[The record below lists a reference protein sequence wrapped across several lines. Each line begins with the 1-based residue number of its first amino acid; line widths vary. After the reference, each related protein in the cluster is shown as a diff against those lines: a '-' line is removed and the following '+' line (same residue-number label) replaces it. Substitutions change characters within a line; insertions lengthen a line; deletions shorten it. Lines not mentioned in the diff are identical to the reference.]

1 MRFPWLSMTATAA
14 PSSARKRRSKRAPM
28 PRMAAAAAMRV
39 PEGHVQVPLYL
50 LPSGPIFIHEGA
62 RQRLERRLEASFG
75 GPVQLAVTDN
85 RRRMVTHTRA
95 RGRLRVRVNMMFLG
109 ADPRILDALVD
120 YVVHGTREASQIIG
134 DFIAANTHRI
144 RASRRA
150 PSKLTTHG
158 SSHDL
163 AEILQRLN
171 RTYFGGSIGNVL
183 ITWGRHTQPS
193 LTQRRSIKLGSYSAT
208 ERLIRIHPV
217 LDAEWVPG
225 YFVSFIVFHELLHHV
240 LPEVRV
246 GKRTLLHPP
255 EFEQREREFRHRE
268 RALVWEQ
275 KHIDR
280 LLRSR

>member
-1 MRFPWLSMTATAA
+1 MAPQMRFPWLPISAA
-14 PSSARKRRSKRAPM
+14 RVGKRRAARASM
-28 PRMAAAAAMRV
+28 PRMAAAAMRV
-39 PEGHVQVPLYL
+39 PDGHVQVPLYL

-62 RQRLERRLEASFG
+62 RQRLERRLEAAFG

-134 DFIAANTHRI
+134 DFITANTHRI

-150 PSKLTTHG
+150 PGKLTTQG
-158 SSHDL
+158 RAHDL
-163 AEILQRLN
+163 AEILSRLN
-171 RTYFGGSIGNVL
+171 QTYFAGSIGNVL
-183 ITWGRHTQPS
+183 ITWGRRTQPS
-193 LTQRRSIKLGSYSAT
+193 AQQRRTIKLGSYSAS

-217 LDAEWVPG
+217 LDAEWVPR

-240 LPEVRV
+240 MPEVRS
-246 GKRTLLHPP
+246 GKRTLYHPP

-268 RALVWEQ
+268 RALRWEQ

-280 LLRSR
+280 LLRAK

>member
-1 MRFPWLSMTATAA
+1 
-14 PSSARKRRSKRAPM
+14 
-28 PRMAAAAAMRV
+28 MRV

-50 LPSGPIFIHEGA
+50 LHSGPIFIHEGA
-62 RQRLERRLEASFG
+62 RQRLERRLEAAFG
-75 GPVQLAVTDN
+75 GSVQLAVTDN
-85 RRRMVTHTRA
+85 RRRMVTRTRA

-158 SSHDL
+158 SAHDL
-163 AEILQRLN
+163 AAILQHLN
-171 RTYFGGSIGNVL
+171 QTYFGGSIGNVL
-183 ITWGRHTQPS
+183 ITWGRHTRASSDKP
-193 LTQRRSIKLGSYSAT
+193 RRTIKLGSYSAT

-217 LDAEWVPG
+217 LDADWVPR
-225 YFVSFIVFHELLHHV
+225 YFVAFIVFHELLHHV
-240 LPEVRV
+240 LPEIRS

-255 EFEQREREFRHRE
+255 EFEQREREFRHRD
-268 RALVWEQ
+268 RALRWEQ
-275 KHIDR
+275 RHIDR
-280 LLRSR
+280 LLRAK